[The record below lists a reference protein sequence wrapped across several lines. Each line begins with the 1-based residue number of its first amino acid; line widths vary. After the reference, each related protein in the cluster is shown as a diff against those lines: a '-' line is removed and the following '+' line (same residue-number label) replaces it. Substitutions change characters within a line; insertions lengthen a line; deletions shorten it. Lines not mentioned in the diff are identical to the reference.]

1 MLLFSFGLALLLG
14 FVCFATYRT
23 GQVLQSWK
31 PDKNLLLNP
40 AENIA
45 RLVMIGAA
53 VGLGVLSGRGPA
65 ALGWVSGQPLADL
78 LIGLAV
84 GAAISLALLPLSL
97 WVKRRHPQWQ
107 NDVVLESIR
116 PRSRRQWPL
125 VLLALI
131 PVALLE
137 ELLFR
142 SLLLGGLGSLVNVWW
157 FALAASILF
166 GLLHRPQ
173 GDWGVAAA
181 TAVSLVF
188 SALFLWRVSLLL
200 VTAAHWMANA
210 TQLAAAAW
218 LEKKGQ
224 GAT

>member
-1 MLLFSFGLALLLG
+1 MVLFSFGLALLLG

-23 GQVLQSWK
+23 GQVLASWK
-31 PDKNLLLNP
+31 PDQNLLLFP
-40 AENIA
+40 GETLA
-45 RLVMIGAA
+45 RLVMIGVA

-65 ALGWVSGQPLADL
+65 ALGWASGQPLADGA
-78 LIGLAV
+78 IGLAV
-84 GAAISLALLPLSL
+84 GAAVALALLPPTL
-97 WVKRRHPQWQ
+97 WVRRHRPGWH

-125 VLLALI
+125 VLLALV

-142 SLLLGGLGSLVNVWW
+142 SLLLGGFGSFVAVWW

-173 GDWGVAAA
+173 GDWGVAAV

-188 SALFLWRVSLLL
+188 SALFIWRPSLLL
-200 VTAAHWMANA
+200 LTAAHWMANA
-210 TQLAAAAW
+210 AQLALAAW
-218 LEKKGQ
+218 LERRG
-224 GAT
+224 